1 MLTRGLGLG
10 PSEGVPMSHNA
21 STQAM
26 GDGNLLNKAE
36 VMLVIGD
43 AKGEGLLEVSAAASA
58 YSSAGE
64 DSTSKGEEGTWLMTG
79 APLTVT
85 SRGMSGQE
93 AKAQEAASKGPAPE
107 GEEGLLKEVEMGELP
122 PTMSAARADG
132 TRSGMAMGGMKEKGC
147 GEGEARAN
155 RGIGPEG
162 CAPRL
167 KVTLRGLLSCSCPC
181 QLLASESSNCSA
193 TPSQMSLKHFVDSA
207 ECPSTHLCILQRNYT
222 SQLMVTVIML

>member
-1 MLTRGLGLG
+1 LTRGLGLG
-10 PSEGVPMSHNA
+10 PSEGVPMAHNA

-26 GDGNLLNKAE
+26 GDGNSLNKAE

-43 AKGEGLLEVSAAASA
+43 ARGEGLLEVSAAASA
-58 YSSAGE
+58 YSSAGK

-79 APLTVT
+79 A
-85 SRGMSGQE
+85 S
-93 AKAQEAASKGPAPE
+93 E

-132 TRSGMAMGGMKEKGC
+132 TRSGMATGGMKEKGC
-147 GEGEARAN
+147 GEGEARVN

-181 QLLASESSNCSA
+181 QLLASKSSNCSA